1 MGFSPI
7 GLQRDTDV
15 ISLFGGKLTRP
26 LIRTSALEMKSLLG
40 DRMLLHKW
48 LLGKDAGWVPGF
60 QNSTEYL
67 PVL

>member
-1 MGFSPI
+1 
-7 GLQRDTDV
+7 
-15 ISLFGGKLTRP
+15 
-26 LIRTSALEMKSLLG
+26 MKSLLG